1 MELNIKEYQLPAE
14 IKFNY
19 EDIKQE
25 LIAKVGIY
33 ETMVYTDDQI
43 ANAKKDKA
51 TLNKLKKTLN
61 DKRIELERD
70 YMKPFET
77 FKGQIKELCTLIDKP
92 VEVID
97 KQIKAAEEERK
108 NNKRAEIEEI
118 FNKSTHPDWLSLA
131 RIFNDKWLNATY
143 KIKDIEAEMNMALS
157 MIDGNLNTLQALP
170 EFGFEAIEEYKRTLD
185 MNKAIMEGKRLA
197 EIQKRKEEEQ
207 KRREEEAQKK
217 EEQKK
222 VEEEQKEAE
231 KVEGEQ
237 KEVEKVE
244 EVVPAE
250 ESAIWRT
257 FGAFLTERQYAELIA
272 WADAQG
278 INFTEV

>member
-1 MELNIKEYQLPAE
+1 MELNINEYQLPAE

-97 KQIKAAEEERK
+97 KQIKAAEEERRA
-108 NNKRAEIEEI
+108 NKKAEIEEI
-118 FNKSTHPDWLSLA
+118 FDKSTHPDWLSLA

-157 MIDGNLNTLQALP
+157 MIEGNLNTLQALP

-207 KRREEEAQKK
+207 KRREEEAQKI

-222 VEEEQKEAE
+222 AEEIQQVEEKP
-231 KVEGEQ
+231 
-237 KEVEKVE
+237 EKVE
-244 EVVPAE
+244 EVKPVEEAE
-250 ESAIWRT
+250 EPASWRT